1 MAACESLIFPVS
13 SVNEVARHPYSTR
26 DCLILLIFQ
35 DRRTGRGARGA
46 AATPKFGQL
55 KFCGQQEKIWVKP
68 VLKDVSMFFI
78 IIIVLK
84 R

>member
-35 DRRTGRGARGA
+35 SKTACGGLLVCQACQTSLAGGKKCGLSSTSSRKGYIFFS
-46 AATPKFGQL
+46 PL
-55 KFCGQQEKIWVKP
+55 KGKNYV
-68 VLKDVSMFFI
+68 VA
-78 IIIVLK
+78 
-84 R
+84 